1 MKTEIRALRPSD
13 MPSFVELCESRPNL
27 SRLDA
32 ERRAAIVEW
41 VAFHNPVDDG
51 NPTYFVGAQGDRVL
65 AHLGR
70 MPTVFNVRSQKEL
83 ASYFHD
89 LYVHPELRKEQAQGF
104 FLTMK
109 LYRQA
114 EKASKGFCAMVWTN
128 EINIALQKARKY
140 QQMWTDRRVMVLGA
154 SQKVGRSIPG
164 ALGKPVSSVLRGL
177 IGTANWANGLR
188 LRFDARVEQF
198 DRFDER
204 FDDLAARS
212 AKSIG
217 IGPYKDHQYLNWKY
231 VDRPG
236 LGATRF
242 QVLDQSDRLAGY
254 CVVVHPDSTHTASIA
269 EIVVVDNDRGVI
281 HALLARA
288 ISHLGDLGADR
299 IEAVASDGP
308 YARALH
314 ERIFRRD
321 MRIPL
326 FLAKTE
332 RSPNADYLARASHWH
347 LGLGDSEG
355 PF

>member
-13 MPSFVELCESRPNL
+13 MPSFVDLCESRPNL

-32 ERRAAIVEW
+32 ERRASIVEW

-51 NPTYFVGAQGDRVL
+51 NPTYFVGVQGDRVM

-70 MPTVFNVRSQKEL
+70 MPTIFNVRGEL
-83 ASYFHD
+83 ETASYFHD
-89 LYVHPELRKEQAQGF
+89 LYVHPDLRKEQAQGF

-114 EKASKGFCAMVWTN
+114 EKASQGFCAMVWTN

-140 QQMWTDRRVMVLGA
+140 KQMWTDRRVMVLGM
-154 SQKVGRSIPG
+154 SGKIDHQLPG
-164 ALGKPVSSVLRGL
+164 LLGKPASAVVRGL
-177 IGTANWANGLR
+177 LTTTNWANSQR
-188 LRFDARVEQF
+188 LKTKARVEQF
-198 DRFDER
+198 HRFDER
-204 FDDLAARS
+204 FDELAQRS
-212 AKSIG
+212 AATMGIAPHKS
-217 IGPYKDHQYLNWKY
+217 QEYLNWKY

-236 LGATRF
+236 LGASHF
-242 QVLDQSDRLAGY
+242 QVFDESDRLAGY
-254 CVVVHPDSTHTASIA
+254 CVVVHPDASRTASIA
-269 EIVVVDNDRGVI
+269 ELVVVDNDRAGI
-281 HALLARA
+281 HALLARS
-288 ISHLGDLGADR
+288 ISHLRELGTDR

-308 YARALH
+308 YARALA

-332 RSPNADYLARASHWH
+332 RSPNAAHLKQASNWH

>member
-1 MKTEIRALRPSD
+1 MKTEIRALRPGD
-13 MPSFVELCESRPNL
+13 MASFVELCESRPQL
-27 SRLDA
+27 SRLEA
-32 ERRAAIVEW
+32 ERRASIVEW

-51 NPTYFVGAQGDRVL
+51 NPTYFVGVQGDKVM

-70 MPTVFNVRSQKEL
+70 MPTLFTVRGDLET

-89 LYVHPELRKEQAQGF
+89 LYVHPDLRKEQAQGF

-114 EKASKGFCAMVWTN
+114 EKASQGFCAMVWTN

-140 QQMWTDRRVMVLGA
+140 KQMWTDRRVMVLGV
-154 SQKVGRSIPG
+154 SQKVNRSVPG
-164 ALGKPVSSVLRGL
+164 LLRTPTSTALRGL
-177 IGTANWANGLR
+177 ITTTNWANGLR
-188 LRFDARVEQF
+188 LNVKAKAEQF

-204 FDDLAARS
+204 FDDLAERTA
-212 AKSIG
+212 ASIG
-217 IGPYKDHQYLNWKY
+217 IAPYKSHEYLNWKY
-231 VDRPG
+231 VNRPG
-236 LGATRF
+236 LGASRF
-242 QVLDQSDRLAGY
+242 QVFDESGRLAGY
-254 CVVVHPDSTHTASIA
+254 CVVVHPDSTLTASIA
-269 EIVVVDNDRGVI
+269 ELVVVDNDPAGI
-281 HALLARA
+281 HALLHRA
-288 ISHLGDLGADR
+288 ISHLRELGSDR

-321 MRIPL
+321 ARIPL
-326 FLAKTE
+326 FIAKAE
-332 RSPNADYLARASHWH
+332 RSPNAAYLQRASNWH

>member
-1 MKTEIRALRPSD
+1 
-13 MPSFVELCESRPNL
+13 
-27 SRLDA
+27 LDA

-70 MPTVFNVRSQKEL
+70 MPTVFNVRGEQEM

-89 LYVHPELRKEQAQGF
+89 LYVHPEIRKEQAQGF

-109 LYRQA
+109 LYREA

-128 EINIALQKARKY
+128 KINIALQKARKY
-140 QQMWTDRRVMVLGA
+140 QQMWTDRRVLVLGV
-154 SQKVGRSIPG
+154 SQKVNRTLPG
-164 ALGKPVSSVLRGL
+164 VLGKPVSIALRGML
-177 IGTANWANGLR
+177 TGANWANGQR
-188 LRFDARVEQF
+188 LHVDARVEEFQ
-198 DRFDER
+198 RFDER
-204 FDDLAARS
+204 FDELAKRS
-212 AKSIG
+212 AATIG
-217 IGPYKDHQYLNWKY
+217 IAPYKSHEYLNWKY

-236 LGATRF
+236 LGASRF
-242 QVLDQSDRLAGY
+242 QILDASGRLAGY
-254 CVVVHPDSTHTASIA
+254 CVVVHPDSTLTASIA
-269 EIVVVDNDRGVI
+269 EVVVVDNDRGTI
-281 HALLARA
+281 HALLEGA
-288 ISHLGDLGADR
+288 IRHLRSLGADR

-321 MRIPL
+321 ARIPL

-332 RSPNADYLARASHWH
+332 RSPNAAYLARASHWH

>member
-1 MKTEIRALRPSD
+1 MKTVIRELRPSD
-13 MPSFVELCESRPNL
+13 MPSFVELCESRPKL

-51 NPTYFVGAQGDRVL
+51 NPTYFVGVQGDRVL

-70 MPTVFNVRSQKEL
+70 MPTVFNVRGEL
-83 ASYFHD
+83 ETASYFHD
-89 LYVHPELRKEQAQGF
+89 LYVHPDLRKEQAQGF

-114 EKASKGFCAMVWTN
+114 EKASQGFCAMIWTN

-140 QQMWTDRRVMVLGA
+140 KQMWIDRRVMVLGVRQKIESSLPGPLQQPA
-154 SQKVGRSIPG
+154 SFALRRIIG
-164 ALGKPVSSVLRGL
+164 A
-177 IGTANWANGLR
+177 TNWANDLR
-188 LRFDARVEQF
+188 LDMGARVESF
-198 DRFDER
+198 ERFDES
-204 FDDLAARS
+204 FDELAIRTAH
-212 AKSIG
+212 SIG
-217 IGPYKDHQYLNWKY
+217 IAPYKDHKYLNWKY

-236 LGATRF
+236 LGASRF
-242 QVLDQSDRLAGY
+242 RVFDQSNQLAGY
-254 CVVVHPDSTHTASIA
+254 CVIVHPDSTRTASIA
-269 EIVVVDNDRGVI
+269 EIVAVDNDRVSI
-281 HALLARA
+281 HALLHHSIR
-288 ISHLGDLGADR
+288 HLASLGADR
-299 IEAVASDGP
+299 IEAVAADGP
-308 YARALH
+308 YACALQ

-321 MRIPL
+321 ARIPL

-332 RSPNADYLARASHWH
+332 RSPNAAYLQRASHWH